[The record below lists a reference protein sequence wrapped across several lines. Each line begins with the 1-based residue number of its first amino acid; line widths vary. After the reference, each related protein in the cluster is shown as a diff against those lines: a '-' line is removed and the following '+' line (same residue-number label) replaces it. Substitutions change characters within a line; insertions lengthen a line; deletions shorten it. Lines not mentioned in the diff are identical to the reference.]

1 MFGISMWELL
11 LVGLILFLV
20 VGPTKLPGLAK
31 QLGQGIKDL
40 RRNLNEVKGT
50 VDKDDEFVKAVRDA
64 RRSVAEAKEAVRS
77 IFDDVEE
84 SARESTPLPYDDEV
98 NVKPPPQAPMPR
110 GRKMIKPAP
119 DSAAPAPAPDPS
131 DDEEAAALAGGGGGE
146 PGPAE
151 STEETRSPPALTDE
165 PVEAEVWRAD
175 QRSAR
180 PSGEEAPPPP
190 STAAPPRETTGAPP
204 PAAGDVVEPE
214 GPRGPSSRPR
224 AGRRMVRPGRASARQ
239 TGGDSTSE

>member
-1 MFGISMWELL
+1 MWELL

-40 RRNLNEVKGT
+40 RRSLNEVKGT

-84 SARESTPLPYDDEV
+84 SARESAPRPYDDEV

-110 GRKMIKPAP
+110 GRKMIKPATG
-119 DSAAPAPAPDPS
+119 SAAPPADSDAPERLH
-131 DDEEAAALAGGGGGE
+131 DEDADALADGDGFDA
-146 PGPAE
+146 PG
-151 STEETRSPPALTDE
+151 TEEFATRKVAPPALTDE
-165 PVEAEVWRAD
+165 PMEAEVWRAD
-175 QRSAR
+175 QRRFR
-180 PSGEEAPPPP
+180 PPAEGAPTSPP
-190 STAAPPRETTGAPP
+190 AAASPPETTGAAP
-204 PAAGDVVEPE
+204 PAAADSAEPG
-214 GPRGPSSRPR
+214 GPAGPSSRPR
-224 AGRRMVRPGRASARQ
+224 PGRRMVRPGKSPARQ
-239 TGGDSTSE
+239 TGGDPTSD